1 MALIPVAVEYIEI
14 HRKSSSDAEIA
25 RALKEQGFSDELLAA
40 AFRAAGERP
49 AGSASPAKLSPARR
63 AAVLMLGAVSALL
76 FIASALLFV
85 RNFRRASGAD
95 SSQAAPR

>member
-14 HRKSSSDAEIA
+14 HREDSSDKEIA
-25 RALKEQGFSDELLAA
+25 KALKDQGFSDEVLAA

-49 AGSASPAKLSPARR
+49 AGSAPPARLSPARR
-63 AAVLMLGAVSALL
+63 AVVVALAAVSVLL

-85 RNFRRASGAD
+85 RNFRQASAEAGAE
-95 SSQAAPR
+95 SR